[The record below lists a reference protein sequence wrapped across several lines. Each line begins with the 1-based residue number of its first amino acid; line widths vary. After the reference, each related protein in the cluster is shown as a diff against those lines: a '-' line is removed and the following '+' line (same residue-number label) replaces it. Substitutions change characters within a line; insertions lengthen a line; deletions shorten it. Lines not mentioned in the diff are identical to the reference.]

1 MSSKN
6 TPRSKKVVICGR
18 SNRTVPTEEVR
29 EEGYELWYLGTETR
43 DGGDKY
49 YELHDI
55 SCRHEGAIRKLP
67 DEVYRQGLPINNS
80 VTALMVYAWLEGYT
94 DIIVKGNAMVAQ
106 VEYLEQ
112 RPAVAYVVGWLNGK
126 GIHVEWTDGPKNIN
140 YGRKT
145 K

>member
-1 MSSKN
+1 MKC
-6 TPRSKKVVICGR
+6 KKVVICGR
-18 SNRTVPTEEVR
+18 SNREVPTEQVR
-29 EEGYELWYLGTETR
+29 EEGYELWYLGTEQR

-55 SCRHEGAIRKLP
+55 PCRHEGAIRELP
-67 DEVYRQGLPINNS
+67 EEVYKQGLPVNNS
-80 VTALMVYAWLEGYT
+80 ISALMIYAWLEGYT
-94 DIIVKGNAMVAQ
+94 EIKVKGCAMVAK

-112 RPAVAYVVGWLNGK
+112 RPAVAYVAGFLNGK

>member
-1 MSSKN
+1 MAN
-6 TPRSKKVVICGR
+6 CKKVVICGR

-55 SCRHEGAIRKLP
+55 PCRHEGAIRKLP

>member
-55 SCRHEGAIRKLP
+55 PCRHEGAIRKLP

-94 DIIVKGNAMVAQ
+94 DIIVKGNAMVAK

-140 YGRKT
+140 YGRK
-145 K
+145 

>member
-1 MSSKN
+1 MAQTS
-6 TPRSKKVVICGR
+6 SKKVIICGR

-29 EEGYELWYLGTETR
+29 EDGYELWYLGTETR

-55 SCRHEGAIRKLP
+55 PCRHEGAIRKLP

-112 RPAVAYVVGWLNGK
+112 RPAVAYVVGYLNGK
-126 GIHVEWTDGPKNIN
+126 GIHVTWTDGPKNIN
-140 YGRKT
+140 YGRK
-145 K
+145 

>member
-1 MSSKN
+1 MQN
-6 TPRSKKVVICGR
+6 SKKVVICGR
-18 SNRTVPTEEVR
+18 SNRAVPTEEVR

-55 SCRHEGAIRKLP
+55 PCRHEGAIRKLP

-94 DIIVKGNAMVAQ
+94 DIIVKGNAMVAK

-126 GIHVEWTDGPKNIN
+126 GIRVEWTDGPKNIN
-140 YGRKT
+140 YGRKA
-145 K
+145 

>member
-1 MSSKN
+1 MAQTS
-6 TPRSKKVVICGR
+6 SKKVIICGR
-18 SNRTVPTEEVR
+18 SNRAVPTEEVR
-29 EEGYELWYLGTETR
+29 EDGYELWYLGTETR

-55 SCRHEGAIRKLP
+55 PCRHEGAIRKLP

-94 DIIVKGNAMVAQ
+94 DIIVKGNAMVAK

-140 YGRKT
+140 YGRK
-145 K
+145 

>member
-1 MSSKN
+1 MKN
-6 TPRSKKVVICGR
+6 TSSLKCKKVVICGR

-55 SCRHEGAIRKLP
+55 PCRHEGAIRKLP

-94 DIIVKGNAMVAQ
+94 DIIVKGNAMVAK

>member
-1 MSSKN
+1 MN
-6 TPRSKKVVICGR
+6 AKKVIICGR
-18 SNRTVPTEEVR
+18 SNREVPTEQVR
-29 EEGYELWYLGTETR
+29 EEGYELWYLGTEQR

-55 SCRHEGAIRKLP
+55 PCRHPGAIRELP
-67 DEVYRQGLPINNS
+67 EEVYKQGLPVNNS
-80 VTALMVYAWLEGYT
+80 ISALMIYAWLEGYT
-94 DIIVKGNAMVAQ
+94 EIKVKGCAMVAK

-112 RPAVAYVVGWLNGK
+112 RPAVAYVAGFLNGK

>member
-1 MSSKN
+1 MTNSG
-6 TPRSKKVVICGR
+6 KKVVICGR
-18 SNRTVPTEEVR
+18 SNRDVPTEQVR

-43 DGGDKY
+43 LGGDKY

-55 SCRHEGAIRKLP
+55 PCRHEGAIRKLP

-94 DIIVKGNAMVAQ
+94 DIIVKGNAMVAK

-140 YGRKT
+140 YGRK
-145 K
+145 

>member
-1 MSSKN
+1 MQN
-6 TPRSKKVVICGR
+6 CKKVVICGR

-55 SCRHEGAIRKLP
+55 PCRHEGAIRKLP

-94 DIIVKGNAMVAQ
+94 DIIVKGNAMVAK

>member
-1 MSSKN
+1 MPKN
-6 TPRSKKVVICGR
+6 SQSNKKVVICGR

-55 SCRHEGAIRKLP
+55 PCRHEGAIRKLP

-94 DIIVKGNAMVAQ
+94 DIIVKGNAMVAK

>member
-1 MSSKN
+1 MQN
-6 TPRSKKVVICGR
+6 CKKVVICGR

-55 SCRHEGAIRKLP
+55 PCRHEGAIRKLP

-94 DIIVKGNAMVAQ
+94 DIIVKGNAMVAK

-140 YGRKT
+140 YGRK
-145 K
+145 

>member
-1 MSSKN
+1 MQDC
-6 TPRSKKVVICGR
+6 KKVVICGR
-18 SNRTVPTEEVR
+18 SNRAVPTEEVR

-55 SCRHEGAIRKLP
+55 PCRHEGAIRKLP

-94 DIIVKGNAMVAQ
+94 DIIVKGNAMVAK